1 MILMFLD
8 STRLVYKHEVVV
20 ELPNIGMKL
29 DQVLYKIP
37 LVINA
42 LHVFS
47 IFLHMFIYINV
58 RVIMIKRNPQNLC
71 WFA

>member
-8 STRLVYKHEVVV
+8 STRLVYKREVVV

-29 DQVLYKIP
+29 DQVLYKIL

-47 IFLHMFIYINV
+47 IFLHMFIYLREIYTYHT
-58 RVIMIKRNPQNLC
+58 R
-71 WFA
+71 F